1 MRSEESTYTYWF
13 IYLIPEYLQTKYI
26 TDLIEQEG
34 PQLYAYTDKK
44 ELLHLWKEQ
53 RNQKIFLIKKK
64 KITKADVHFITDMYR
79 NQFLQVL
86 EGKTRT
92 IDGETRHY
100 KLAVTIRERVSI
112 ETDTAFVM
120 HTHIRRNRKW
130 FPTVVYIPIVQAAL
144 GALLY
149 DAEIFPNE
157 TVPDECYEML
167 EDYDYL
173 FYFIRKYQPLLK

>member
-1 MRSEESTYTYWF
+1 MSSDEPRYTYWF
-13 IYLIPEYLQTKYI
+13 IYLIPEYLQIKYI

-44 ELLHLWKEQ
+44 ELIHLWKEQ
-53 RNQKIFLIKKK
+53 RNSKIFLIKKK
-64 KITKADVHFITDMYR
+64 KITKGDVHFITDNYR
-79 NQFLQVL
+79 NYFLQLL

-92 IDGETRHY
+92 TDGETRHY
-100 KLAVTIRERVSI
+100 KLAVTIREKLSV
-112 ETDTAFVM
+112 ETDTAFMM

-130 FPTVVYIPIVQAAL
+130 LPSYVYIPIIQEAL
-144 GALLY
+144 SALLY
-149 DAEIFPNE
+149 DAELFPNE
-157 TVPDECYEML
+157 VIPNECYEML